1 MPLSTGT
8 APGRTSQP
16 EHYREVEIATGK
28 LQMTVHQTDMP
39 LDTLCGF
46 ASRRNKKRGFL
57 FVSNVLGRH
66 VPVRASMMQHT
77 HQLLARK
84 IPADLP
90 DPVVF
95 VGMAETAIALGHG
108 VHDEY
113 VARTGRSDT
122 VFIHT
127 TRYGLALR
135 QAVTFLEE
143 HSHAPSH
150 LLYEPLDP
158 VLRDMF
164 LNAESLV
171 LVDDEGSTGKTF
183 INLAKVLQR
192 TMPRLKRVV
201 TAVLTDWRNQASRET
216 FRQTMPVQAE
226 AVSILDG
233 EYAFHPDESFVGE
246 NAPNAIGHDGLR
258 DDVLVRNY
266 GRLGAK
272 DAPRLEHQLRKPH
285 RGERILV
292 LGTGEFAYAPYL
304 LAREL
309 EDAGAEV
316 YCQST
321 TRSPVSLGGAIG
333 CRMTFRDN
341 YGDGIDNYVYNVR
354 PGDYDRIILC
364 CETPA
369 ASLDR
374 ELVTELNAHI
384 VEG

>member
-1 MPLSTGT
+1 MPHTLT
-8 APGRTSQP
+8 ATASIPLQ
-16 EHYREVEIATGK
+16 REVEIATGK
-28 LQMTVHQTDMP
+28 LLMTIRHTDMP
-39 LDTLCGF
+39 LDTLLGF

-66 VPVRASMMQHT
+66 VPVRASTMYHT
-77 HQLLARK
+77 HRLLAGK
-84 IPADLP
+84 IPSDLP
-90 DPVVF
+90 GPVVF

-113 VARTGRSDT
+113 VARTGRNDS

-127 TRYGLALR
+127 TRYPLSLR

-150 LLYEPLDP
+150 LLYEPVDP
-158 VLRDMF
+158 VLRDLF

-171 LVDDEGSTGKTF
+171 LVDDEASTGKTF
-183 INLAKVLQR
+183 INLAKVLKKA
-192 TMPRLKRVV
+192 MPKLKRVV
-201 TAVLTDWRNQASRET
+201 TAVLTDWRNEASREV

-233 EYAFHPDESFVGE
+233 EYAFHPDENVSGE
-246 NAPNAIGHDGLR
+246 QAPNAIGHDGLR

-266 GRLGAK
+266 GRLGAQN
-272 DAPRLEHQLRKPH
+272 APRLEHRLSRPH

-292 LGTGEFAYAPYL
+292 LGTGEFAYAPYR

-333 CRMTFRDN
+333 CRRTFRDN

-354 PGDYDRIILC
+354 TEEYDRIIIC

-374 ELVTELNAHI
+374 ELVGDLNAHI